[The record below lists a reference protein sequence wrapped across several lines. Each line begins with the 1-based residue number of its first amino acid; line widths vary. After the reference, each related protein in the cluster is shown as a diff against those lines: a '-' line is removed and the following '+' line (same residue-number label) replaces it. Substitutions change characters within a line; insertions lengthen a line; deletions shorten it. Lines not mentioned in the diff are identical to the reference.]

1 MVSWKT
7 SSSVSSCA
15 AVKLVRFRRCEAA
28 GVPSDGSAGGSAL
41 SAGEAGP
48 GPPPPAHLPAGKA
61 GGSAGGSPKRSAA
74 MAAPRRGPGL
84 AAALYRRGGGSAG
97 AGVRGAGTAL
107 QGRGAP
113 GTPPGPAPPAARG
126 VPDWG
131 GPALLCTEDSAVP
144 HACPTGWVMAGS
156 PRLSSLNMDSRRERG
171 AGFTSARRGQN
182 NWVLGVWHP
191 GEDPVW
197 WLGYF

>member
-41 SAGEAGP
+41 RAGEAGP

-74 MAAPRRGPGL
+74 MAAARRGPGRP
-84 AAALYRRGGGSAG
+84 AELYSRGGGSAG
-97 AGVRGAGTAL
+97 AGVRGAARP
-107 QGRGAP
+107 RGKVSAGLPAGPRAAGGVP
-113 GTPPGPAPPAARG
+113 GWGSPCLAQPRG
-126 VPDWG
+126 VSD
-131 GPALLCTEDSAVP
+131 ALSVP
-144 HACPTGWVMAGS
+144 HGG
-156 PRLSSLNMDSRRERG
+156 G
-171 AGFTSARRGQN
+171 
-182 NWVLGVWHP
+182 
-191 GEDPVW
+191 
-197 WLGYF
+197 